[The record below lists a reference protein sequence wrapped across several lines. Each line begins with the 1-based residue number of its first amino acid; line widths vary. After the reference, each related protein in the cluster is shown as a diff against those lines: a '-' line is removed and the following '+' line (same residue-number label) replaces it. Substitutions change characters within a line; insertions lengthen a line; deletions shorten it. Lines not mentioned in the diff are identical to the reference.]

1 VPNAIWSGAIGFGL
15 VNVPVRLVPATRSH
29 DLRFHQLE
37 EGTNARIRYRRV
49 SEASGEEVPAERIK
63 RGYEL
68 ERGRWVIV
76 EAAEIEGLAPR
87 ASQVIEIE
95 QFVELAAIDPLY
107 FDTPYYLVP
116 EERAAKPYA
125 LLVRVMEDMG
135 RVAVGRFVLR
145 NKQRL
150 VAIRPLGG
158 ALCLETMRWADEITL
173 PDAIEGLP
181 GDLECTDRELEVAR
195 RLVEALSGPFEPTAW
210 RDTYRDELLAL
221 IEQKAQGREVV
232 HPPAPEP
239 VAEVVDLVDALE
251 TSLQRAEQ
259 RRASA

>member
-1 VPNAIWSGAIGFGL
+1 MPNAIWTGAIGFGL
-15 VNVPVRLVPATRSH
+15 VNVPVRLVLATRSH
-29 DLRFHQLE
+29 DLRFNQLE
-37 EGTNARIRYRRV
+37 AGTNARIRYRRV
-49 SEASGEEVPAERIK
+49 SEATGEEVPAERIK
-63 RGYEL
+63 RGYEI

-76 EAAEIEGLAPR
+76 EPDEIEGIAPR

-95 QFVELAAIDPLY
+95 QFVELAAIDPIH
-107 FDTPYYLVP
+107 FDTPYYVVP

-150 VAIRPLGG
+150 VAIRPLQG

-173 PDAIEGLP
+173 PTSLEGLP
-181 GDLECTDRELEVAR
+181 GEVEFTERELEVAR
-195 RLVEALSGPFEPTAW
+195 RLVEALSGPFDAATW
-210 RDTYRDELLAL
+210 RDTYRDQLLAL
-221 IEQKAQGREVV
+221 IEQKAQGRQVV

-239 VAEVVDLVDALE
+239 VAEVVDLVEALE
-251 TSLQRAEQ
+251 ASLQGAEQ